1 MSKFETLA
9 PVRLSDG
16 VFRQI
21 FRLIS
26 NGTLEAGER
35 LPPERELARNLGVSR
50 SSAREGLRVLDQ
62 LGLVD
67 VRQGAGAFV
76 VKNAWKAGSGL
87 LWLPWL
93 IEHRDQVIELLQ
105 VREVVEPEMAKIAAG
120 AATSQDRRDL
130 RSIHDEFSRALAA
143 NDSGAAVALD
153 REFHARIAEVSKN
166 KTLATLVSSLHEIV
180 HQKIGGPYHY
190 RTCIGASAIR
200 EHAKLLEAIGKGSG
214 ARAATA
220 MRLHLRNIRATFENA
235 IGSAG
240 ELDRTP
246 DADLGPGN
254 AP

>member
-1 MSKFETLA
+1 MSKFEMLA

-67 VRQGAGAFV
+67 VRQGAGAFI
-76 VKNAWKAGSGL
+76 VKDTWRAASGL

-93 IEHRDQVIELLQ
+93 IEHRDQVVELLQ
-105 VREVVEPEMAKIAAG
+105 VREVVEPEVAKIAA
-120 AATSQDRRDL
+120 AAAMDKDRKDL
-130 RSIHDEFSRALAA
+130 ESIHDEFSRALAA
-143 NDSGAAVALD
+143 KDSDAAVALD
-153 REFHARIAEVSKN
+153 REFHTRIAAISKN
-166 KTLATLVSSLHEIV
+166 KILATLVGSLHEIV

-190 RTCIGASAIR
+190 RTRIGSSAIR
-200 EHAKLLEAIGKGSG
+200 EHARVMEAIAKGSG

-220 MRLHLRNIRATFENA
+220 MRLHLRNIRSTFENA
-235 IGSAG
+235 IGTAEETGGKQDTHPSP
-240 ELDRTP
+240 ERTP
-246 DADLGPGN
+246 
-254 AP
+254 